1 MFIIDLT
8 YKVHLNQI
16 NQYLEDHIQYL
27 EHQYELGNF
36 QTSGK
41 KVPRTGGI
49 ILSTLADKNKIMAC
63 LEKDPFK
70 IHDLADYT
78 ITEFIPSKTN
88 EDFKFL
94 LK

>member
-49 ILSTLADKNKIMAC
+49 ILSTLADK
-63 LEKDPFK
+63 
-70 IHDLADYT
+70 